1 MFRSLDKSSV
11 FGNAVNTASL
21 YSIYIHITHVINQT
35 STMWL
40 FYIRIGILPRSNEIS
55 PLTPN
60 NQKQYYVYCKNTLHS
75 FLQWIFLWIK
85 SCRIH
90 DNAETSNLL
99 QTEEHYSTTRETLMS
114 IENGNSQIKCKTF
127 INYF

>member
-40 FYIRIGILPRSNEIS
+40 FYIRFGILPRSNEIS

-60 NQKQYYVYCKNTLHS
+60 NQNTVKTPNTVS
-75 FLQWIFLWIK
+75 CSEFLWIK

>member
-1 MFRSLDKSSV
+1 MCTVK
-11 FGNAVNTASL
+11 
-21 YSIYIHITHVINQT
+21 
-35 STMWL
+35 
-40 FYIRIGILPRSNEIS
+40 
-55 PLTPN
+55 TPN
-60 NQKQYYVYCKNTLHS
+60 TVSCS
-75 FLQWIFLWIK
+75 EFLWIK

-114 IENGNSQIKCKTF
+114 IENGNLQIKCKTF